1 MKKKYSTPTI
11 EVTVLD
17 TDNLMNDIIRVSG
30 VINDS
35 SKDNVEKD
43 DTGNHDIDAKEH
55 TNSWSLWEDDDY
67 EDYQ

>member
-1 MKKKYSTPTI
+1 MKKKYTTPTI

-30 VINDS
+30 VTNDDE
-35 SKDNVEKD
+35 KNPVTPDN
-43 DTGNHDIDAKEH
+43 TGNHDIDAKEH

-67 EDYQ
+67 EDFQ

>member
-17 TDNLMNDIIRVSG
+17 TDNLMDVIRVSG
-30 VINDS
+30 INTNGD
-35 SKDNVEKD
+35 KQNPEPDN
-43 DTGNHDIDAKEH
+43 TGGNEIDAKEH

>member
-17 TDNLMNDIIRVSG
+17 TDNLMDVIRVSG
-30 VINDS
+30 VTNNEETNPVTP
-35 SKDNVEKD
+35 DNKG
-43 DTGNHDIDAKEH
+43 GNEIDAKEH

-67 EDYQ
+67 EDFQ

>member
-17 TDNLMNDIIRVSG
+17 TDNLMDVIRVSG
-30 VINDS
+30 INTNGD
-35 SKDNVEKD
+35 KQNPEPDN
-43 DTGNHDIDAKEH
+43 TGNHDIDAKEH

>member
-17 TDNLMNDIIRVSG
+17 TDNLMDVIRVSG
-30 VINDS
+30 INTNGD
-35 SKDNVEKD
+35 KQNPEQDN
-43 DTGNHDIDAKEH
+43 TGGNEIDAKEH
-55 TNSWSLWEDDDY
+55 TNSWSMWEDDDY

>member
-17 TDNLMNDIIRVSG
+17 TDNLMDVIRVSG
-30 VINDS
+30 INTNGD
-35 SKDNVEKD
+35 KQNPEQDNKGDHE
-43 DTGNHDIDAKEH
+43 IDAKEH